1 MGGWVVTVP
10 GRGIWTSEA
19 PPERA
24 TRCGVLCACGA
35 IAEAS
40 AAPSIA
46 GASRAPGVDALLATN
61 PRPAVIVAGAGV
73 CPADCMRASGAA
85 LVSAVPTMFAAAAA
99 VVFPPGLAPACP
111 ASSGACCGS
120 MAQCQGA
127 NLMASQS
134 DAFVVMY
141 FALFS
146 CRRAALNALLGR
158 VRPLVNAEERSRESL
173 LLPLELSPC
182 GAKPS

>member
-1 MGGWVVTVP
+1 MPPCAGVNMLPPARFALFMGGWLVTVP
-10 GRGIWTSEA
+10 GRGIWMSEA

-35 IAEAS
+35 IVEAS

-46 GASRAPGVDALLATN
+46 GATRAPGVDALLATN

-73 CPADCMRASGAA
+73 CPADCVRASGAA
-85 LVSAVPTMFAAAAA
+85 LVSAAPTMFAASAA

-111 ASSGACCGS
+111 PSSGACCGS

-127 NLMASQS
+127 DLMASQS
-134 DAFVVMY
+134 DGFVMMIFVRC
-141 FALFS
+141 S
-146 CRRAALNALLGR
+146 AAVGLHSMRCWGACGR
-158 VRPLVNAEERSRESL
+158 W
-173 LLPLELSPC
+173 
-182 GAKPS
+182 